1 MKRQSWMWG
10 ALAVVVIVA
19 VVVLVVRSRPNNSVA
34 ARTERLEHQL
44 ACPVCQG
51 ESVADSDA
59 PESRAI
65 RADIPVRIRAG
76 RTDAQIRAAYVA
88 TYGQK
93 ILLSPTN
100 SGIDLVAWIV
110 PAIAILLGAFGI
122 AFALRRWSRTPRL
135 QATEEDERIVEEARG
150 DT

>member
-1 MKRQSWMWG
+1 MWG
-10 ALAVVVIVA
+10 ALTVVVIAA

-34 ARTERLEHQL
+34 ARTDRLEHQL

-65 RADIPVRIRAG
+65 RADIPVRIQQG
-76 RTDAQIRAAYVA
+76 QTDAQIRAAYVN

-122 AFALRRWSRTPRL
+122 AIALRRWSRAPRL
-135 QATEEDERIVEEARG
+135 QATAEDERIVEEARG
-150 DT
+150 DA

>member
-1 MKRQSWMWG
+1 MWG
-10 ALAVVVIVA
+10 ALAVVVLAA
-19 VVVLVVRSRPNNSVA
+19 VVVLVVRSRPNDSVA
-34 ARTERLEHQL
+34 ARTDRLEHQL

-65 RADIPVRIRAG
+65 RADIPVRIKAG
-76 RTDAQIRAAYVA
+76 QSDAQIRAAYVA

-100 SGIDLVAWIV
+100 SGLDLVAWIV
-110 PAIAILLGAFGI
+110 PALAILLGAFGI
-122 AFALRRWSRTPRL
+122 GFALRRWSRAPRL
-135 QATEEDERIVEEARG
+135 EATEEDERIVEEARG
-150 DT
+150 DL

>member
-1 MKRQSWMWG
+1 MWG

-19 VVVLVVRSRPNNSVA
+19 VVALVVRSRPNNSVS

-65 RADIPVRIRAG
+65 RADIPLRIRAG
-76 RTDAQIRAAYVA
+76 QTDAQIRAAYVA

-110 PAIAILLGAFGI
+110 PSIAILLGAFGI
-122 AFALRRWSRTPRL
+122 AFALRRWSRAPRL
-135 QATEEDERIVEEARG
+135 AATEEDERIVEEARG
-150 DT
+150 DA